1 MKTMKATTRHRFLPG
16 VWFEVAGLLALLAA
30 LGLGGGLWG
39 CGREG
44 KESAELKKRVGAPRQ
59 APEPAAVKTAPEA
72 VPAPEKA
79 VSEAEGESE
88 GGPPAEATVPERAR
102 LKRDP
107 FKSFVEART
116 QVVPD
121 KSSKALTP
129 LQRYKL
135 EQLKVVGIVMGADAN
150 KALLEDDVGKGYV
163 VTVGDLVGDQEGKIT
178 AIEKDKIVI
187 EESYRDV
194 MGEPKVRRIVKRLY
208 AAEEGEN
215 P

>member
-1 MKTMKATTRHRFLPG
+1 MPGKRFG
-16 VWFEVAGLLALLAA
+16 VAGLLVMLAA
-30 LGLGGGLWG
+30 VLLGGGPWG

-44 KESAELKKRVGAPRQ
+44 KEPAEVKKRVGASRQ
-59 APEPAAVKTAPEA
+59 ASQPAAVKEAPEA
-72 VPAPEKA
+72 VQAPEA
-79 VSEAEGESE
+79 VVSEAEAGAESGAGAE
-88 GGPPAEATVPERAR
+88 GTAPGRAR

-116 QVVPD
+116 PALTE
-121 KSSKALTP
+121 KSSRALTP

-135 EQLKVVGIVMGADAN
+135 EQLKVVGIVVGAETT

-178 AIEKDKIVI
+178 AIEKDRLVI
-187 EESYRDV
+187 EESYRDI

>member
-1 MKTMKATTRHRFLPG
+1 MKATKRHRFLPG
-16 VWFEVAGLLALLAA
+16 GWFEVAGLLVLLAA
-30 LGLGGGLWG
+30 VCLGGGLWG

-44 KESAELKKRVGAPRQ
+44 KEPVEVKKRVGAPRQ
-59 APEPAAVKTAPEA
+59 ASQPAAVKAAPEA
-72 VPAPEKA
+72 VQA
-79 VSEAEGESE
+79 SEA
-88 GGPPAEATVPERAR
+88 PTAEAEAGAETGTGAEGTAPERAR

-107 FKSFVEART
+107 FKSFVEARAPALT
-116 QVVPD
+116 E

-135 EQLKVVGIVMGADAN
+135 EQLKVVGIVMGAETN

-178 AIEKDKIVI
+178 AIEKDRLVI

>member
-1 MKTMKATTRHRFLPG
+1 MKATRHGFLPQG
-16 VWFEVAGLLALLAA
+16 WLAVAAFLAVLAVA
-30 LGLGGGLWG
+30 FLGFGSVG
-39 CGREG
+39 CGQKG
-44 KESAELKKRVGAPRQ
+44 KEPPPGVKKRVGAPQQ
-59 APEPAAVKTAPEA
+59 APEAAAGKAAPET
-72 VPAPEKA
+72 VPAP
-79 VSEAEGESE
+79 AETA
-88 GGPPAEATVPERAR
+88 PAPAEAESESKTEEAEPEHAR

-107 FKSFVEART
+107 FKSFVEARGPVLT
-116 QVVPD
+116 D
-121 KSSKALTP
+121 KSSKVLTP

-135 EQLKVVGIVMGADAN
+135 EQLKVVGIVMGAETN

-178 AIEKDKIVI
+178 AIEKDRLVI

-194 MGEPKVRRIVKRLY
+194 MGELKVRRIVKRLY

>member
-1 MKTMKATTRHRFLPG
+1 MP
-16 VWFEVAGLLALLAA
+16 
-30 LGLGGGLWG
+30 GGGFVTVCLFALTATVLFTGGPWG

-44 KESAELKKRVGAPRQ
+44 REPVGVKKRVGEPRQ
-59 APEPAAVKTAPEA
+59 APDTAVPKTAAQA
-72 VPAPEKA
+72 VQTPQET
-79 VSEAEGESE
+79 VSEADKETESGSGQEGI
-88 GGPPAEATVPERAR
+88 VPERAR

-107 FKSFVEART
+107 FKSFVETRAPVLAER
-116 QVVPD
+116 
-121 KSSKALTP
+121 SSKVLTP

-135 EQLKVVGIVMGADAN
+135 EQLKVVGIVMGAETN

-178 AIEKDKIVI
+178 AIEKDRLVI
-187 EESYRDV
+187 EESYRDL

>member
-1 MKTMKATTRHRFLPG
+1 MKSTTIHRLFPG
-16 VWFEVAGLLALLAA
+16 GWFVAACLLALTAA
-30 LGLGGGLWG
+30 VLFSGGPWG

-44 KESAELKKRVGAPRQ
+44 KEPAGVKKRVGEARQ
-59 APEPAAVKTAPEA
+59 APDTAAPKTATQAVQAPQEA
-72 VPAPEKA
+72 VP
-79 VSEAEGESE
+79 EAEGE
-88 GGPPAEATVPERAR
+88 AESGAGQEEAQPEERAR

-107 FKSFVEART
+107 FKSFVETRA
-116 QVVPD
+116 PALAE

-135 EQLKVVGIVMGADAN
+135 EQLKVVGIVMGAETN

-178 AIEKDKIVI
+178 AIEKDRLVI